1 LLLFNTDNIEDIL
14 IGLTRFFAS
23 RQCPAFLVGGYLRD
37 SLLSLPSQDIDVT
50 VAGDPQLLGQEL
62 ARELGGAFVPL
73 SLTHGVARIVV
84 RGPDNPPWTI
94 DVTGLSGSIEEDLAR
109 RDFTINTLALP
120 LESWLSNHWRES
132 ILDPFNGQEDLSK
145 RRIRTVSPCVFQED
159 AGRLLRAVR
168 LAARLQ
174 FRLEP
179 ETARLIRAEAPQIGR
194 VSGERVRDE
203 FLAILAGDDARGQL
217 EVLDRLDLLCRI
229 IPELAITKGVE
240 QPRVHYWDVW
250 GHLLHTVEAAERVT
264 GGHQNSAIYSFVP
277 WTPEAEEYF
286 NQEVSDGHSRRT
298 ILKLA
303 GLLHDI
309 AKPQTKTQDETG
321 RTRFFGHPELG
332 AEMAAT
338 RLAQLR
344 LSSRGAAMVTKMV
357 EQHLRPTNMQHG
369 AEMPTRRATYRYFR
383 DLGDVAIDT
392 LYLAMADYLAA
403 KGPELSPDDWV
414 NHARM
419 MTYILQIGAEQARP
433 GKPDRLITG
442 HDLMQHFNL
451 SPGPEIGV
459 LLEKINEARAAGEI
473 STQEEA
479 LALAAEA
486 LSHQQS
492 S

>member
-1 LLLFNTDNIEDIL
+1 LLLFTIENTAVIL
-14 IGLTRFFAS
+14 TSLTRFFAS

-37 SLLSLPSQDIDVT
+37 SLLSLPSQDIDVA
-50 VAGDPQLLGQEL
+50 VAGNPQLLGQEL
-62 ARELGGAFVPL
+62 AQELGGAFIPL
-73 SLTHGVARIVV
+73 SPTHGVARVVV
-84 RGPDNPPWTI
+84 RGPDNQPCTV
-94 DVTGLSGSIEEDLAR
+94 DVTGLSGNIEEDLAR
-109 RDFTINTLALP
+109 RDFTINALALP
-120 LESWLSNHWRES
+120 LENWLSDYWREA
-132 ILDPFNGQEDLSK
+132 ILDPFNGREDLSRK
-145 RRIRTVSPCVFQED
+145 RIRTVSPYVFQD
-159 AGRLLRAVR
+159 DPGRLLRAVR

-174 FRLEP
+174 FRLDP
-179 ETARLIRAEAPQIGR
+179 ETARLIRTEAHRIER

-203 FLAILAGDDARGQL
+203 LLAILAQDNARTQL

-229 IPELAITKGVE
+229 IPELALAKGVE

-277 WTPEAEEYF
+277 WTPKAEEYF
-286 NQEVSDGHSRRT
+286 SQEVSDGHTRRT

-309 AKPQTKTQDETG
+309 AKPQTKSQDETG
-321 RTRFFGHPELG
+321 RTRFFGHSELG
-332 AEMAAT
+332 AEMADT

-344 LSSRGAAMVTKMV
+344 LSSKGIAMVTKMV

-369 AEMPTRRATYRYFR
+369 AELPTKRAIYRYFR

-403 KGPELSPDDWV
+403 KGPQLSPDDWG

-419 MTYILQIGAEQARP
+419 MTYILQTGAEQAKP
-433 GKPDRLITG
+433 GKPERLVTG
-442 HDLMQHFNL
+442 HDLMQRFNL
-451 SPGPEIGV
+451 SPGPEIG
-459 LLEKINEARAAGEI
+459 LLLDKINEARAAGEI

-486 LSHQQS
+486 INHLS
-492 S
+492 

>member
-1 LLLFNTDNIEDIL
+1 LFTTDNIEGVL
-14 IGLTRFFAS
+14 TGLTRFFAS

-37 SLLSLPSQDIDVT
+37 SLLSRPSQDIDVA

-62 ARELGGAFVPL
+62 AWELGGAFVPL
-73 SLTHGVARIVV
+73 SPLHGVARIVV
-84 RGPDNPPWTI
+84 RGPGNKPWTI
-94 DVTGLSGSIEEDLAR
+94 DLTGLSGSIEEDLAR
-109 RDFTINTLALP
+109 RDFTINALAMS
-120 LESWLSNHWRES
+120 LESWLSEQWRES
-132 ILDPFNGQEDLSK
+132 ILDPFNGREDLSQK
-145 RRIRTVSPCVFQED
+145 RIRTVSQYVFQED

-179 ETARLIRAEAPQIGR
+179 ETARLIRAEAPRIEQ

-203 FLAILAGDDARGQL
+203 LLAVLAGDDARGQR
-217 EVLDRLDLLCRI
+217 EILDRLDLLCRI
-229 IPELAITKGVE
+229 IPELALTKGVE

-250 GHLLHTVEAAERVT
+250 GHLLHTVETAERVT

-277 WTPEAEEYF
+277 WTPEAKEYF

-344 LSSRGAAMVTKMV
+344 LSSRGAAMVSKMV
-357 EQHLRPTNMQHG
+357 EQHLRPTNMQHE
-369 AEMPTRRATYRYFR
+369 AELPTKRAIYRYFR
-383 DLGDVAIDT
+383 DLGDVATDT
-392 LYLAMADYLAA
+392 LYLSMADYLAA
-403 KGPELSPDDWV
+403 KGPELSPDDWA

-419 MTYILQIGAEQARP
+419 MTYILQIGTEQVKP
-433 GKPDRLITG
+433 GKPDRLVTG
-442 HDLMQHFNL
+442 HDLMERFDL
-451 SPGPEIGV
+451 KPGPQIGV

-486 LSHQQS
+486 LDH
-492 S
+492 

>member
-1 LLLFNTDNIEDIL
+1 MHLYTSEDTTVIL
-14 IGLTRFFAS
+14 TGLIRFFAS
-23 RQCPAFLVGGYLRD
+23 RQYPAFLVGGYLRD
-37 SLLSLPSQDIDVT
+37 SLLSRPSQDIDIA
-50 VAGDPQLLGQEL
+50 VAGDPQLLGREL

-73 SLTHGVARIVV
+73 SPVHGIARIVV
-84 RGPDNPPWTI
+84 PGPNNKPWTA
-94 DVTGLSGSIEEDLAR
+94 DLTGISGSIEDDLAR
-109 RDFTINTLALP
+109 RDFTINALALP
-120 LESWLSNHWRES
+120 RESWLSDQWRES
-132 ILDPFNGQEDLSK
+132 VLDPFNGREDLAK
-145 RRIRTVSPCVFQED
+145 KRIRTVTPYVFQED
-159 AGRLLRAVR
+159 PGRLLRAVR

-179 ETARLIRAEAPQIGR
+179 ATARLIRAEAPRIEQ

-203 FLAILAGDDARGQL
+203 LLAVLAGDDARGQL
-217 EVLDRLDLLCRI
+217 EILDRLDLLCRI
-229 IPELAITKGVE
+229 IPELALTKGVD

-250 GHLLHTVEAAERVT
+250 GHLLHTVEAVERVT
-264 GGHQNSAIYSFVP
+264 RGHQNSAIYSLVP
-277 WTPEAEEYF
+277 WTPEAAEYF

-332 AEMAAT
+332 AEIAAT

-344 LSSRGAAMVTKMV
+344 LSSRGVAMVTKMV
-357 EQHLRPTNMQHG
+357 EQHLRPTNMQHA
-369 AEMPTRRATYRYFR
+369 AELPTKRAIYRYFR
-383 DLGDVAIDT
+383 DLGDVAVDT
-392 LYLAMADYLAA
+392 LYLSMADYLAA
-403 KGPELSPDDWV
+403 KGPELSPDDWS

-419 MTYILQIGAEQARP
+419 ITYILQAGAEQARP

-442 HDLMQHFNL
+442 HDLMQHFGL
-451 SPGPEIGV
+451 KPGPQIGV

-479 LALAAEA
+479 LTLAAEVIN
-486 LSHQQS
+486 HRHT
-492 S
+492 